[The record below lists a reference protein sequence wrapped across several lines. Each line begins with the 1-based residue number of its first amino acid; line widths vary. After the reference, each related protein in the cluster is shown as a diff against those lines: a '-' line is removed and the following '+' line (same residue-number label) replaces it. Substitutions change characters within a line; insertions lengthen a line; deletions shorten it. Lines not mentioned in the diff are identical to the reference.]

1 MARHQDRHWYVLPAP
16 RRMIWKTYQTEISI
30 EVIAFAFDGDAMLY
44 VTVHGTVIEACEVG
58 NA

>member
-1 MARHQDRHWYVLPAP
+1 MARYQDRTWYVLPAP
-16 RRMIWKTYQTEISI
+16 RRMIWTTHQTEIPI

-44 VTVHGTVIEACEVG
+44 VTVHGTVVEACEVG

>member
-1 MARHQDRHWYVLPAP
+1 
-16 RRMIWKTYQTEISI
+16 MIWKTYQTEIPI

>member
-1 MARHQDRHWYVLPAP
+1 MVW
-16 RRMIWKTYQTEISI
+16 TISGEKITI

-44 VTVHGTVIEACEVG
+44 VTVHGTVVEACEVG

>member
-1 MARHQDRHWYVLPAP
+1 MARHQDRQWYVLPAP
-16 RRMIWKTYQTEISI
+16 RRMSWKTYQNEIPI

>member
-16 RRMIWKTYQTEISI
+16 RRMIWKTYQTEIAI